1 MTSINDGNSHA
12 RKRPK
17 LKLTI
22 WGLVI
27 LAGIGGGAY
36 LWEQSASSR
45 GISASKNVIAP
56 DMEPSQSELTDAR
69 GVAPTTVDA
78 KQALADKYDGP
89 DTSLIQRLMPA
100 SQIRGVDKLDF
111 GLGTYVWE
119 IDMLADKANPQSSGF
134 VYLSADGTKLLNGPM
149 MDKRSRVMPLPSVA
163 DGGTEPSPVP
173 LPDSSHHSSEQVMPE
188 SSADASQEQAFNP
201 QPALEAQAKKAAYQ
215 RDQFYAGISQLNY
228 ISTTQGSNVVYVLF
242 DPLCA
247 ACGRLYKQ
255 STAIAAAYDV
265 EFRWIP
271 IFLNEKSYPIAALIQ
286 KIHGANQS
294 RGLETLDQVLTK
306 QWKAEDHLME
316 IAGLT
321 EADYEQVKPA
331 GAVFLEIGRAVP
343 GIGTPFVM
351 FKNADDKVEAFG
363 GVPLATDWASLKK
376 K

>member
-1 MTSINDGNSHA
+1 M
-12 RKRPK
+12 RPK
-17 LKLTI
+17 LKLTVLALAI
-22 WGLVI
+22 F
-27 LAGIGGGAY
+27 AGIGGGAY
-36 LWEQSASSR
+36 LWKQSTSVPVLPAQEE
-45 GISASKNVIAP
+45 VIAP
-56 DMEPSQSELTDAR
+56 DTAPSQPSPSDTQV
-69 GVAPTTVDA
+69 VAATPAAA
-78 KQALADKYDGP
+78 KDALAAKYDGP

-100 SQIRGVDKLDF
+100 SEIRGVDKLDF

-149 MDKRSRVMPLPSVA
+149 MDKRSRVMPLGNVA
-163 DGGTEPSPVP
+163 EGTAPSPAP
-173 LPDSSHHSSEQVMPE
+173 LPETSHHTAEQVMPE
-188 SSADASQEQAFNP
+188 SSADANQEQAFNP

-215 RDQFYAGISQLNY
+215 RDQFYSGISQLNY

-286 KIHGANQS
+286 KIHSENQTK
-294 RGLETLDQVLTK
+294 GLETLDQVLTK

-331 GAVFLEIGRAVP
+331 GAVFYEIGRAVP

-351 FKNADDKVEAFG
+351 FKNADNKVEAFG

>member
-1 MTSINDGNSHA
+1 MSTITDGKGHPG
-12 RKRPK
+12 KRPL
-17 LKLTI
+17 LKYTALALA
-22 WGLVI
+22 LV
-27 LAGIGGGAY
+27 ACVGGGNYFWKSFIKPQENQDAQ
-36 LWEQSASSR
+36 ETA
-45 GISASKNVIAP
+45 ISP
-56 DMEPSQSELTDAR
+56 DMAPSVSDAS
-69 GVAPTTVDA
+69 GALVAAAPA
-78 KQALADKYDGP
+78 APAEKYNGP
-89 DTSLIQRLMPA
+89 DTSLIKRLLPA
-100 SQIRGVDKLDF
+100 SEIRGIEKLDF

-119 IDMLADKANPQSSGF
+119 IDMLADQANPQSSGF
-134 VYLSADGTKLLNGPM
+134 VYLSADGSKLLNGPM
-149 MDKRSRVMPLPSVA
+149 MDKRSKVMPLPNAA
-163 DGGTEPSPVP
+163 DGAAEAAAP
-173 LPDSSHHSSEQVMPE
+173 LPAPLPGMSHHTPEQVMPE
-188 SSADASQEQAFNP
+188 SSADANQEQAFNP

-271 IFLNEKSYPIAALIQ
+271 IFLNEKSYPISALIQ
-286 KIHGANQS
+286 KIYNQDQAKG
-294 RGLETLDQVLTK
+294 RETLDQILTK

-321 EADYEQVKPA
+321 EADYEQVKP
-331 GAVFLEIGRAVP
+331 GGSVFYEIGRAVP

-351 FKNADDKVEAFG
+351 FKNSASKVEAFG

-376 K
+376 Q

>member
-1 MTSINDGNSHA
+1 MTSINDGKGQA
-12 RKRPK
+12 GTRPK

-22 WGLVI
+22 LALVV

-36 LWEQSASSR
+36 LWERSASSR
-45 GISASKNVIAP
+45 GISASTESTAP
-56 DMEPSQSELTDAR
+56 DTAPSQSAPTDAQV
-69 GVAPTTVDA
+69 VAPTTVDA
-78 KQALADKYDGP
+78 RQALADKYDGP

-100 SQIRGVDKLDF
+100 SEIRGVDKLDF

-134 VYLSADGTKLLNGPM
+134 VYLSADGSKLLNGPM

-163 DGGTEPSPVP
+163 EGTEPTPAP
-173 LPDSSHHSSEQVMPE
+173 LPDSAHHSSEQVMPE
-188 SSADASQEQAFNP
+188 SSADANQEQAFNP

-215 RDQFYAGISQLNY
+215 RDQFYSGISQLNY

-286 KIHGANQS
+286 KIHGENQIK
-294 RGLETLDQVLTK
+294 GLETLDQVLTK

-351 FKNADDKVEAFG
+351 FKNADNKVEAFG